1 MNGSLPIGRLFGV
14 PLKVHWSAPLLVA
27 LLGFGLGSQTL
38 PVLAPGHSK
47 AAYIV
52 AALLGAVA
60 LVFSLLLHEAAHAV
74 IALRKGGKVEDMTL
88 WALGGVTRMGQPT
101 TPGAVLLISASGPL
115 VSMLLGGLGIGAAF
129 AVATG
134 FHRSGSIVAAVL
146 LWAGSANVLLGVFN
160 LLPAAPLDGGRV
172 LQAALWRHSG
182 DRERAA
188 RAAGRSGQA
197 IGVLLLSV
205 GGIAFLRGNAD
216 GLWLMLL
223 GFFIYGSAGE
233 EVRRSVLSSALR
245 GVPVSQAMSSP
256 VETLPEWLT
265 VARFVEEAASYRHSV
280 LPLVDLD
287 GRPTGVITV
296 RRLAMVPAS
305 QREEV
310 RVRELAIPL
319 SRCAVA
325 APSDDLYD
333 VLSHLMAPSVQR
345 ILVVDGGRL
354 VGIITVRDISRITER
369 QMFEGGGGR
378 RGGRRDGAGPDGPW
392 DQQDQRDHR
401 NPEAGPDTA
410 Q

>member
-1 MNGSLPIGRLFGV
+1 
-14 PLKVHWSAPLLVA
+14 
-27 LLGFGLGSQTL
+27 
-38 PVLAPGHSK
+38 
-47 AAYIV
+47 
-52 AALLGAVA
+52 
-60 LVFSLLLHEAAHAV
+60 
-74 IALRKGGKVEDMTL
+74 
-88 WALGGVTRMGQPT
+88 
-101 TPGAVLLISASGPL
+101 
-115 VSMLLGGLGIGAAF
+115 VSMLLGGIGIGAAF
-129 AVATG
+129 AVAAG
-134 FHRSGSIVAAVL
+134 SHGSGSIVAAVL

-197 IGVLLLSV
+197 VGVLLLLA
-205 GGIAFLRGNAD
+205 GGIAFLQGDGN

-223 GFFIYGSAGE
+223 GFFLYGSAGE
-233 EVRRSVLSSALR
+233 EVRRSVLSSTLR

-280 LPLVDLD
+280 LPLVE
-287 GRPTGVITV
+287 
-296 RRLAMVPAS
+296 LAMVPAS

-310 RVRELAIPL
+310 RVRELEIPL

-333 VLSHLMAPSVQR
+333 VLSHLTAPSVQR

-354 VGIITVRDISRITER
+354 VGIITARDISRIAER
-369 QMFEGGGGR
+369 RMFEGGGGR
-378 RGGRRDGAGPDGPW
+378 RGGRRDGTDPGGPW

-401 NPEAGPDTA
+401 NPEAGPGTA
-410 Q
+410 H